1 MTRFLG
7 FLLGPQ
13 RFALQRMIIGC
24 GFHATGRAAIV
35 VELPGHGAR
44 SAGGVVPHSS
54 RARRATP
61 GPSRRGGY
69 ITEAPERPDVVPHE
83 IGKAERSGSLEV
95 ETAPTVLV
103 PDQQRHTGRLRTV
116 LRKSCGDHASIPAS
130 VVDLSTRMQSLA
142 ATVIGALIRPGNT
155 RSQPATRGSL
165 RRISSAIFCRRPRGS
180 MQNLTTCEATRPR
193 PTCS

>member
-69 ITEAPERPDVVPHE
+69 ITEAPERPDVVPHRDRE
-83 IGKAERSGSLEV
+83 SG
-95 ETAPTVLV
+95 TQRIAGGGDCADCARPGPAAPHGSAAYRPAKIMRRPCLH
-103 PDQQRHTGRLRTV
+103 PGLCGRL
-116 LRKSCGDHASIPAS
+116 
-130 VVDLSTRMQSLA
+130 VDRMQSLA
-142 ATVIGALIRPGNT
+142 ATVIGALSRPGNT

-180 MQNLTTCEATRPR
+180 MRI
-193 PTCS
+193 